1 MPRLILVISL
11 FVILAFAAVKML
23 APEWMTAQPG
33 TAAGS
38 KALIGGPF
46 VMTAQDGEPFTE
58 KSLQGKYALIFFGF
72 THCPDICP
80 NTLLNVAETMDSLG
94 EDANKLLPIF
104 VSVDPKRDTV
114 DHMRTY
120 VKNFHPSIVGL
131 TRTEEQL
138 KQMTDAYKVF
148 YAIRD
153 TEDSAMG
160 YQVDHSG
167 YLYLMGPN
175 GDYLAHYP
183 HNISAPQLKEALIKE
198 MKG

>member
-1 MPRLILVISL
+1 MGDQDRRMLLAIVLSL
-11 FVILAFAAVKML
+11 GVYLLWFGSFGIQKHSQAEDTNNARFALTDHNGKQV
-23 APEWMTAQPG
+23 
-33 TAAGS
+33 
-38 KALIGGPF
+38 
-46 VMTAQDGEPFTE
+46 TE
-58 KSLQGKYALIFFGF
+58 TDFAEYFLLIFFGYS
-72 THCPDICP
+72 HCPDICP

-131 TRTEEQL
+131 TGTEEQL